1 MDEVT
6 TLTFVALGDSLT
18 YGFVPYGYTG
28 GFGAGLPY
36 TSYLDNLVVVE
47 LGRRE
52 LGVDVVFLNRGVNG
66 DTVRGMLG
74 RLETEAT
81 GADYVVVW
89 GGINDLYGGR
99 SPGYVAEVLG
109 SVYGRAREL
118 GVEPV
123 GCTITSVTRGGPIVE
138 LIKEANGLIRL
149 VCVEMDVGLVDL
161 FGATCDEE
169 GLLLEELSSDGVH
182 LSGEGNRV
190 VAETV
195 FRDAVEGVLD
205 GLGGRS

>member
-1 MDEVT
+1 MDEVK

-18 YGFVPYGYTG
+18 YGFVSYGFIG

-36 TSYLDNLVVVE
+36 TNILDNLVVAE
-47 LGRRE
+47 AGRRG
-52 LGVDVVFLNRGVNG
+52 LDVDVVFVNRGVNG
-66 DTVRGMLG
+66 DTVQGMLG
-74 RLETEAT
+74 RLEAEVA
-81 GADYVVVW
+81 GADYVIVW

-109 SVYGRAREL
+109 GIYGEARKL

-123 GCTITSVTRGGPIVE
+123 GCTITSVTRREPIVE
-138 LIKEANGLIRL
+138 LIREANGLIRL
-149 VCVEMDVGLVDL
+149 VCVEMDVRLVDL
-161 FGATCDEE
+161 FGATSDEE

-205 GLGGRS
+205 RL